1 MAFWIGIILSA
12 AFLWSAVKLGFYETW
27 AMFFNMIISTY
38 LAVFLKPTI
47 ANTVPSSVETPYGN
61 MLTVLASAAVIFL
74 LLQAVSYTFFTGHF
88 TVTLP
93 KILDVIASG
102 FLGFLAGFFV
112 WSFVTLLISISP
124 IAKDPLVQEI
134 GFNTQLEQTTIPY
147 LCRWCNVVNAI
158 VAVPA
163 NKQTTQQAIELLRPQ
178 APVRKAQ
185 KPSKTA
191 SREPDKPSQQTA
203 PVKES
208 PAGAAQETQPPSQ
221 TPPAESSQPKPAPT
235 P

>member
-27 AMFFNMIISTY
+27 AMFFNIIISTY

-61 MLTVLASAAVIFL
+61 MLTVLVSAAVIFL
-74 LLQAVSYTFFTGHF
+74 LLQTISYTFFTGHF

-112 WSFVTLLISISP
+112 WSFATLVISISP
-124 IAKDPLVQEI
+124 IAKDSLVQEI

-163 NKQTTQQAIELLRPQ
+163 NKLTTQQAIELLLPQ
-178 APVRKAQ
+178 TPVRKMQ
-185 KPSKTA
+185 KPSKTT
-191 SREPDKPSQQTA
+191 SREPDKPLQQTA
-203 PVKES
+203 PVKEP
-208 PAGAAQETQPPSQ
+208 PAGAAQETQ
-221 TPPAESSQPKPAPT
+221 TPTAESSQPKPAPT